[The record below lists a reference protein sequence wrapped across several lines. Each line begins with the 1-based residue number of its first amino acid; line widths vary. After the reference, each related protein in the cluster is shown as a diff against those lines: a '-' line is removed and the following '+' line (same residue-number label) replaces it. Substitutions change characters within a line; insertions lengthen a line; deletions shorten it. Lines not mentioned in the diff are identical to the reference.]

1 MKLKSVYS
9 TKGSVDEVVSDISSQ
24 LKGFSTKVLIFFASS
39 NLESS
44 IGKKMQD
51 AFRGVT
57 VIGCTTAGEITS
69 GKMLKNSVVA
79 MALGPEIVS
88 DVRVAILENIKGGV
102 NAKTAFKS
110 FEDHFKVPVRQMD
123 ISNYVGMVL
132 IDGLSGKEEDI
143 MNQIGNLTDIT
154 FIGGSTG
161 DDLKFKETRVYY
173 GGKSYINSALLALF
187 HLKNGF
193 DIIKTQSFKVLDKK
207 LVVTKAD
214 EATRQV
220 IEFDGKP
227 AAQTYAAAVGTTVAE
242 APNHFMHNP
251 VGLIIGDEPYVRSP
265 QRLDNTRIAFYCHIP
280 EDMEVSLLEST
291 DIVNDMKEVLS
302 RAESAGP
309 IAGIINFHCIL
320 RTLELE
326 KKGQKDAYGKIFEGV
341 PTVGFSTYGEEY
353 IGHLNQT
360 STMLVL
366 K

>member
-9 TKGSVDEVVSDISSQ
+9 TKSSADEVVSDISSQ
-24 LKGFSTKVLIFFASS
+24 LKGFTAKVLIFFASS
-39 NLESS
+39 KFESS

-51 AFRGVT
+51 EFRGVT
-57 VIGCTTAGEITS
+57 VFGCTTAGEISS
-69 GKMLKNSVVA
+69 GRMIKNSVVA

-88 DVRVAILENIKGGV
+88 DVQVSILENIKGGV
-102 NAKTAFKS
+102 NAKSAFKS
-110 FEDHFKVPVRQMD
+110 FENHFKIPVRQMD
-123 ISNYVGMVL
+123 ISNYIGMVL

-154 FIGGSTG
+154 FIGGSAG

-173 GGKSYINSALLALF
+173 GGKSYTNAALLALF
-187 HLKNGF
+187 QVKNGF

-227 AAQTYAAAVGTTVAE
+227 AAQAYAAAVGTTVAE

-265 QRLDNTRIAFYCHIP
+265 QRLDDRRIAFYCHIP

-291 DIVNDMKEVLS
+291 NIVDDTKEALAK
-302 RAESAGP
+302 AESIGP

-326 KKGQKDAYGKIFEGV
+326 QKMQTEAYGNLFTGI
-341 PTVGFSTYGEEY
+341 PTIGFSTYGEEY
-353 IGHLNQT
+353 IGHINQT
-360 STMLVL
+360 STMLVFR
-366 K
+366 